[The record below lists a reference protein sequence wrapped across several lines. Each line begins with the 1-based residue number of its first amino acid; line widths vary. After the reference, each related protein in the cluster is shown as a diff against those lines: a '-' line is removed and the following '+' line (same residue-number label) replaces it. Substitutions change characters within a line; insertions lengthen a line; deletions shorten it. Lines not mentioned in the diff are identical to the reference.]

1 LENSRVAGEVDKGAI
16 VVAAFYKFCD
26 LASFEALREP
36 LRTRC
41 YSQNIKGTILLAS
54 EGINGT
60 ISGSAEGIDYV
71 LNFLRQ
77 QEEIGDFAHKVSY
90 NDSHPFTKLRIRLK
104 KEIVTIRKEIA
115 DPTKKVGEY
124 VDPADWNQLISD
136 PDTIVVDTRNSYE
149 VELGTFKNA
158 LDPKTESFGEFPEYV
173 DNHLADHKDKK
184 IAMFCT
190 GGIRCEKAT
199 SYLLENGFEKVYHL
213 QGGILNYL
221 EKIPDEESTW
231 EGDCFVFD
239 QRVTVNS
246 SLEKGNYELCFACQ
260 EIVSEEDRDSVQYE
274 EGVSCPKCFNTI
286 SDEQRQR
293 AKERQRQIE
302 IAKARNR
309 SHFGD
314 QK

>member
-1 LENSRVAGEVDKGAI
+1 MENSRVESDTKTAAI
-16 VVAAFYKFCD
+16 TVAAFYKFCK
-26 LASFEALREP
+26 LVSYQQLREP

-41 YSQNIKGTILLAS
+41 FAQNIKGTILLAS

-60 ISGSAEGIDYV
+60 ISGPTEGIDYV

-77 QEEIGDFAHKVSY
+77 HEEIGDFDHKVSY

-104 KEIVTIRKEIA
+104 NEIVTIRQEIA

-124 VDPADWNQLISD
+124 VDPSDWNALISD
-136 PDTIVVDTRNSYE
+136 PDTIVVDTRNGYE

-158 LDPKTESFGEFPEYV
+158 LDPKTDSFGEFPDYV
-173 DNHLADHKDKK
+173 DKELSAHKDKK

-239 QRVTVNS
+239 QRVTVTSN
-246 SLEKGNYELCFACQ
+246 LEPGKYELCFACQ
-260 EIVSEEDRDSVQYE
+260 EIVSEEDRASEKYE
-274 EGVSCPKCFNTI
+274 EGVSCPKCFDTI

-302 IAKARNR
+302 IAKSRNR

-314 QK
+314 QR

>member
-1 LENSRVAGEVDKGAI
+1 MENSSLTGATQKTPL
-16 VVAAFYKFCD
+16 VVAAFYKFCN
-26 LASFEALREP
+26 LESYQLLREP

-41 YSQNIKGTILLAS
+41 FAQNIKGTILLAS

-60 ISGSAEGIDYV
+60 ISGPAEGIDYV
-71 LNFLRQ
+71 LNYLR
-77 QEEIGDFAHKVSY
+77 EHKEIGDFDHKVSY

-104 KEIVTIRKEIA
+104 NEIVTIRQEIA

-124 VDPADWNQLISD
+124 VDPTDWNDLISD

-158 LDPKTESFGEFPEYV
+158 RDPQTDSFGEFPDYV
-173 DNHLADHKDKK
+173 DKELSSHKDKK

-221 EKIPDEESTW
+221 EKIPNEESTW

-246 SLEKGNYELCFACQ
+246 NLERGAYELCFACQ
-260 EIVSEEDRDSVQYE
+260 EIVSEEDRDSEKYE
-274 EGVSCPKCFNTI
+274 EGVSCPKCFDTI

-293 AKERQRQIE
+293 AKERQRQIQ
-302 IAKARNR
+302 IARSRNR

>member
-1 LENSRVAGEVDKGAI
+1 LENSRLAEEVRKAPI

-26 LASFEALREP
+26 LDSFEELREP

-60 ISGSAEGIDYV
+60 ISGPAEGIDYV
-71 LNFLRQ
+71 LNYLRQ
-77 QEEIGDFAHKVSY
+77 HEEIGEFDHKVSY
-90 NDSHPFTKLRIRLK
+90 NDAHPFTKLRIRLK
-104 KEIVTIRKEIA
+104 KEIVTIRQEIA
-115 DPTKKVGEY
+115 DPTKKVGQY
-124 VDPADWNQLISD
+124 VDPSDWNQLISD

-158 LDPKTESFGEFPEYV
+158 VDPKTESFGEFPDYV
-173 DNHLADHKDKK
+173 DKELSAHKSKK

-199 SYLLENGFEKVYHL
+199 SYLLENGFEEVYHL

-246 SLEKGNYELCFACQ
+246 SLEKGSYELCFACQ
-260 EIVSEEDRDSVQYE
+260 EIVSIEDRSSDKYE
-274 EGVSCPKCFNTI
+274 EGVSCPKCIDTI